1 MAGVT
6 VERLIAVM
14 AGLGIPVLAVILGLS
29 VARGRGAASQ
39 PDNALSVDDDRSAPV
54 RPAIVVAELFTSEG
68 CSSCPPAD
76 EVLSRL
82 ALEPLIPGVQVLALG
97 EHVDY
102 WDRLGWKDPFSSPA
116 FTERQSRYHTQVF
129 RGSSVYTPQIVV
141 DGQFEGIGSD
151 LAAVK
156 RAIVRSAHAPKAT
169 VAVSWTRL
177 DADHGTATVHIDVPS
192 EVILRER
199 ADVMVAVTQ
208 NRLTTDVRRGENRGR
223 QLTHS
228 AVVHSL
234 TTLGTFSSTAGSFS
248 SRMVVPVA
256 PEWRQSDIRIVAFLQ
271 EREGRRIVG
280 AGATRIDGPERSG
293 E

>member
-1 MAGVT
+1 MARVTVGRLVPVMAGVGFPG
-6 VERLIAVM
+6 LAVM
-14 AGLGIPVLAVILGLS
+14 LGLS
-29 VARGRGAASQ
+29 VARGQGAASQ
-39 PDNALSVDDDRSAPV
+39 PDHGLSLDDDRSAPV
-54 RPAIVVAELFTSEG
+54 GPAIVVAELFTSEG

-82 ALEPLIPGVQVLALG
+82 AVEPLIPGVQVLALG

-102 WDRLGWKDPFSSPA
+102 WDRLGWKDPFSSPI
-116 FTERQSRYHTQVF
+116 FTGRQSQYHTQVF
-129 RGSSVYTPQIVV
+129 RRSSVYTPQLVV

-156 RAIVRSAHAPKAT
+156 RAIVRAAHAPKAT
-169 VAVSWTRL
+169 VAVSWTAL
-177 DADHGTATVHIDVPS
+177 DADLGKATVQIDVPS

-234 TTLGTFSSTAGSFS
+234 TPLGTLGSTARTFSTP
-248 SRMVVPVA
+248 MVVPVA
-256 PEWRQSDIRIVAFLQ
+256 PEWRRSDIRIVAFLQ

-280 AGATRIDGPERSG
+280 AGSTRIDGPGGSG